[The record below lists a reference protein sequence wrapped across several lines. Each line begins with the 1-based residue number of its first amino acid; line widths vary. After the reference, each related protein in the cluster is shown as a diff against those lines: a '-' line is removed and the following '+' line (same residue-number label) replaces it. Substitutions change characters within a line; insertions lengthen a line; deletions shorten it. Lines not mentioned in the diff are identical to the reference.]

1 MTKKEITE
9 YIDRKIKEI
18 KKETECDD
26 CILLI
31 TKDGNGEMRIGINN
45 EESLV
50 VCADQAIKAYGE
62 QGKNPYTRQT
72 LLLRALTQNLIN
84 RIEEE
89 VGEKGVTGEIDDL
102 IPKETEDDPPAEE
115 ENGMVK
121 RISKRGKPEAEDDS
135 FVEGK

>member
-1 MTKKEITE
+1 MTEKEIKE

-50 VCADQAIKAYGE
+50 VCAHQVIKAYGE

-72 LLLRALTQNLIN
+72 CLLRALTQNLIDEIKEEAGDELS
-84 RIEEE
+84 REIEDM
-89 VGEKGVTGEIDDL
+89 IQ
-102 IPKETEDDPPAEE
+102 KETEDDPPAEE
-115 ENGMVK
+115 ESGMVK
-121 RISKRGKPEAEDDS
+121 RISKRGKPEAEDDPS
-135 FVEGK
+135 VER

>member
-1 MTKKEITE
+1 MTEKEIEE
-9 YIDRKIKEI
+9 YIDRKIMEI

-31 TKDGNGEMRIGINN
+31 GKGGKGEMRIGINN
-45 EESLV
+45 EDTLA
-50 VCADQAIKAYGE
+50 VCAHQAIKFFGE
-62 QGKNPYTRQT
+62 LGKNPYTRRT
-72 LLLRALTQNLIN
+72 LLLRELTQHLIN
-84 RIEEE
+84 EIKEEFD
-89 VGEKGVTGEIDDL
+89 EKGPSPEIDDL

-115 ENGMVK
+115 GMVK

>member
-1 MTKKEITE
+1 MTEKEIKE
-9 YIDRKIKEI
+9 YTDRKIKEI

-31 TKDGNGEMRIGINN
+31 AKDGNGEMRIGINN

-50 VCADQAIKAYGE
+50 VCAHQVIKAYGE

-72 LLLRALTQNLIN
+72 LLLRALTQNLLDEIKEAASKADCESHD
-84 RIEEE
+84 IPEEA
-89 VGEKGVTGEIDDL
+89 
-102 IPKETEDDPPAEE
+102 EDDPPAEE
-115 ENGMVK
+115 ESGMVR

-135 FVEGK
+135 LIEGK

>member
-1 MTKKEITE
+1 MTEKEIKG
-9 YIDRKIKEI
+9 YIGRKFKEI

-31 TKDGNGEMRIGINN
+31 TKDGEGEMRIGINN
-45 EESLV
+45 EETLV
-50 VCADQAIKAYGE
+50 LCAYQVIKTYGE
-62 QGKNPYTRQT
+62 LGKNPYTRRT
-72 LLLRALTQNLIN
+72 LLLRELTQHLIN
-84 RIEEE
+84 EIKEEA
-89 VGEKGVTGEIDDL
+89 GEKGLSGEIDDL

-115 ENGMVK
+115 DMVK

>member
-1 MTKKEITE
+1 MTEKEIKE

-50 VCADQAIKAYGE
+50 VCAHQVIKAYGE

-72 LLLRALTQNLIN
+72 CLLRALTQHLIDE
-84 RIEEE
+84 IKEE
-89 VGEKGVTGEIDDL
+89 VGEKGLSGEIDDL

-115 ENGMVK
+115 GMVR

>member
-1 MTKKEITE
+1 MTEKEIKE

-50 VCADQAIKAYGE
+50 VCAHQVIKAYGE

-72 LLLRALTQNLIN
+72 CLLRALTQHLIDE
-84 RIEEE
+84 IKEEFD
-89 VGEKGVTGEIDDL
+89 EKGLSPEIDDL

-115 ENGMVK
+115 DMVK
-121 RISKRGKPEAEDDS
+121 RISKRGKPEAEDDPS
-135 FVEGK
+135 VEK

>member
-1 MTKKEITE
+1 MTEKEIKE

-31 TKDGNGEMRIGINN
+31 GKDGEGEMRIGINN
-45 EESLV
+45 EETLE
-50 VCADQAIKAYGE
+50 VCAHQAIKAFGE
-62 QGKNPYTRQT
+62 LGKNPYTRRT
-72 LLLRALTQNLIN
+72 LLLRELTQNLIN
-84 RIEEE
+84 EIKEEFGDMRLSRE
-89 VGEKGVTGEIDDL
+89 LEDM

-115 ENGMVK
+115 ESGMVR

>member
-1 MTKKEITE
+1 MTEKEIKE

-50 VCADQAIKAYGE
+50 VCAHQVIEAYGE
-62 QGKNPYTRQT
+62 QGKNPYTRKT
-72 LLLRALTQNLIN
+72 RLLSALTQNLLDEIK
-84 RIEEE
+84 EEA
-89 VGEKGVTGEIDDL
+89 GKKGLSFEIDD
-102 IPKETEDDPPAEE
+102 PFQKETEDDPPAEE
-115 ENGMVK
+115 ESGMVK
-121 RISKRGKPEAEDDS
+121 RISKRGKPEVEDDPP
-135 FVEGK
+135 VKGK